1 MSPNERGKKPERTIE
16 TLKEDNKRFINAGSN
31 IKKAKLFNNAIRP
44 PLFDIPVEQVGKV
57 MYIYTVYNIIMEKGA
72 SLYQFT

>member
-31 IKKAKLFNNAIRP
+31 IKKAKLFNNA
-44 PLFDIPVEQVGKV
+44 
-57 MYIYTVYNIIMEKGA
+57 N
-72 SLYQFT
+72 